1 MSAAPRLRADLA
13 IIEQSY
19 RGEQSFILKDPKTR
33 KYFRFRPVEVGV
45 LRQFDGTRSAADVAA
60 ALTATGLRVSVAAV
74 DGFASKLKTMGLL
87 ERTVGERSVLMMERL
102 RAQRRQRL
110 GGGSPYQ
117 GDIFRIRWSMG
128 DPDHFMDR
136 TIPYLRW
143 MFTRRFLAVSVALFA
158 VYLLVIA
165 LKWSEFTAA
174 FGDLVRFR
182 YSAWEL
188 FVLWCT
194 GTVIIVIHEL
204 GHGFTCKYF
213 GGQVHEIGAML
224 LYFEPAFFCNVNDAW
239 TFPELKARLWVTA
252 AGSWIQLVAASLAA
266 IVWWAAAPDT
276 LISHIALSAVLIGGV
291 TTIVMNANP
300 LIPLDGYFALS
311 DYLEVPNLRQ
321 RAFAHLGWLVKTR
334 VLRLD
339 APMPPAD
346 EREQRI
352 FLIYAL
358 LAAWYISS
366 IMLLV
371 AGTVYGWLEG
381 ALGVAGGALFVLA
394 VWLLSRDAIRSAFR
408 VLRTAWREARAR
420 VATRRLRD
428 RLLLVGL
435 ALVVL
440 GALIPRP
447 ITVTG
452 DFALAPALLV
462 RSTAPDSGLVAGV
475 YVRQGTRVEAGMPL
489 MQVRDL
495 DLERATLALARRVD
509 SLAARE
515 TQARAAGSSV
525 EMARLAA
532 ERAPEAARL
541 GGMRDEQRALMVRA
555 PVSGVV
561 VTTRP
566 EELTGQWVSLGQ
578 PLVEVGQPDSLEV
591 RIALA
596 GAGATRVRP
605 GQPVRLV
612 FTADGGT
619 LDGTV
624 TTVAQLSSEGSGAV
638 EARMGMRGSERWRPG
653 MTGEA
658 SVTVRRSNLWGS
670 VWWGIRRRIR
680 TDILL

>member
-1 MSAAPRLRADLA
+1 VSAAPRLRADLT
-13 IIEQSY
+13 IVEQTY

-33 KYFRFRPVEVGV
+33 KYFRFRPLEVGV
-45 LRQFDGTRSAADVAA
+45 LRQFDGTRSATEIAA
-60 ALTATGLRVSVAAV
+60 ALTAGGLRVSVAAV

-174 FGDLVRFR
+174 FGNLYHFR

-188 FVLWCT
+188 FVLWAT
-194 GTVIIVIHEL
+194 ATVIIVIHEL

-239 TFPELKARLWVTA
+239 TFPDLKARLWVTA

-321 RAFAHLGWLVKTR
+321 RAFAHLTWVVKTR

-339 APMPPAD
+339 LPMPAAD

-352 FLIYAL
+352 FLLYAL

-371 AGTVYGWLEG
+371 AGTVYGWLDR

-394 VWLLSRDAIRSAFR
+394 VWLMSRDAIRNA
-408 VLRTAWREARAR
+408 VHVAGTAWREARAR
-420 VATRRLRD
+420 IATRRLRD
-428 RLLLVGL
+428 RLTIGAL
-435 ALVVL
+435 AVLIL
-440 GALIPRP
+440 GAVIPRP

-452 DFALAPALLV
+452 DFALAPALSV
-462 RSTAPDSGLVAGV
+462 RSTAPDSGLVASV

-489 MQVRDL
+489 VQVRDL
-495 DLERATLALARRVD
+495 DLERATLTLARRVD

-515 TQARAAGSSV
+515 TQARAAGRGA

-532 ERAPEAARL
+532 ERAPKAARL
-541 GGMRDEQRALMVRA
+541 GGMREEQRALVVRA
-555 PVSGVV
+555 VVSGVV

-566 EELTGQWVSLGQ
+566 EQLTGQWVSLGQ

-612 FTADGGT
+612 FHADGGT
-619 LDGTV
+619 LDGKV
-624 TTVAQLSSEGSGAV
+624 TTVAQVSTAASGAV

-658 SVTVRRSNLWGS
+658 SVTVRRSNVWGS
-670 VWWGIRRRIR
+670 VWWAIRRRIR

>member
-1 MSAAPRLRADLA
+1 MNAGPKLREDLT
-13 IIEQSY
+13 IVEQSY

-45 LRQFDGTRSAADVAA
+45 LRQFDGQRSTADIAA
-60 ALTATGLRVSVAAV
+60 ALAEEGLRVSLAAV
-74 DGFASKLKTMGLL
+74 EGFAGKLKNMGLM
-87 ERTVGERSVLMMERL
+87 ERTVGERSVLQMERL

-110 GGGSPYQ
+110 AGGSVFQ
-117 GDIFRIRWSMG
+117 GDIFRLRWSMG

-165 LKWSEFTAA
+165 LKWSDFSAA
-174 FGDLVRFR
+174 FGNLYHFR

-188 FVLWCT
+188 FVLWAT
-194 GTVIIVIHEL
+194 ATVIIIIHEL
-204 GHGFTCKYF
+204 GHGYTCKFF

-252 AGSWIQLVAASLAA
+252 AGSWIQLVAASIAA

-321 RAFAHLGWLVKTR
+321 RAFAHLGWLVKSR
-334 VLRLD
+334 ILRLEV
-339 APMPPAD
+339 PMPPAD

-352 FLIYAL
+352 FLLYAL

-371 AGTVYGWLEG
+371 AGTVYGWLDR

-394 VWLLSRDAIRSAFR
+394 VWLLARDAVRSGLQ
-408 VLRTAWREARAR
+408 VLRTAWQEARAR
-420 VATRRLRD
+420 IAVGRLRD
-428 RLLLVGL
+428 RLGMA
-435 ALVVL
+435 ALVLIVV
-440 GALIPRP
+440 GAFVPRP

-452 DFALAPALLV
+452 DFALAPARFIRV
-462 RSTAPDSGLVAGV
+462 TAPDSGIVAGV
-475 YVRQGTRVEAGMPL
+475 YIRQGTQVEAGMPL

-515 TQARAAGSSV
+515 TQARAAGSPT

-532 ERAPEAARL
+532 ERAPDAARL
-541 GGMRDEQRALMVRA
+541 AGLREEQRSLTVRA
-555 PVSGVV
+555 LASGVI

-566 EELTGQWVSLGQ
+566 EQLTGQWVSLGQ
-578 PLVEVGQPDSLEV
+578 PLVEVGRPESLEV

-596 GAGATRVRP
+596 GAGTTRVKP
-605 GQPVRLV
+605 GQPVRLL
-612 FTADGGT
+612 FHADGST
-619 LDGTV
+619 LRGNITA
-624 TTVAQLSSEGSGAV
+624 VAQLSAAESGTV
-638 EARMGMRGSERWRPG
+638 EARMGMAGSQRWRPG

-658 SVTVRRSNLWGS
+658 SVTVRQSNVWGS
-670 VWWGIRRRIR
+670 IWWAIRRRIR

>member
-1 MSAAPRLRADLA
+1 VNAGPKLREDLT
-13 IIEQSY
+13 IVEQSY

-45 LRQFDGTRSAADVAA
+45 LRQFDGRRTAAEVAA
-60 ALTATGLRVSVAAV
+60 GLAAEGLRVSAAAV
-74 DGFASKLKTMGLL
+74 EGFASKLKAMGLM
-87 ERTVGERSVLMMERL
+87 ERTVGERSVLQMERL

-110 GGGSPYQ
+110 SGGGLFQ
-117 GDIFRIRWSMG
+117 GDILRLRWSMG

-143 MFTRRFLAVSVALFA
+143 MFTRRFLVVSVALFA
-158 VYLLVIA
+158 IYLLVVA
-165 LKWSEFTAA
+165 LKWSDFTAA
-174 FGDLVRFR
+174 FGNLYHFR

-188 FVLWCT
+188 FVLWT
-194 GTVIIVIHEL
+194 TATVIIVIHEL
-204 GHGFTCKYF
+204 GHGYTCKFF

-252 AGSWIQLVAASLAA
+252 AGSWIQLVAASVAA
-266 IVWWAAAPDT
+266 IVWWAAAPGT
-276 LISHIALSAVLIGGV
+276 LISHIAVSAVMIGGV
-291 TTIVMNANP
+291 TTIAMNANP

-321 RAFAHLGWLVKTR
+321 RAFAHLAWVAKTR
-334 VLRLD
+334 ILRLD
-339 APMPPAD
+339 VPMPPAD

-358 LAAWYISS
+358 LAAWYITS

-371 AGTVYGWLEG
+371 AGTVYGWLDG

-394 VWLLSRDAIRSAFR
+394 VWLLLRDSIRSVFQ
-408 VLRTAWREARAR
+408 VVRTAWQEMRAR
-420 VATRRLRD
+420 FATRRLRD
-428 RLLLVGL
+428 RLLMLGMAVLVIGT
-435 ALVVL
+435 V
-440 GALIPRP
+440 IPRP
-447 ITVTG
+447 ITVG
-452 DFALAPALLV
+452 GGFAVAPALSV
-462 RSTAPDSGLVAGV
+462 RLTAPDSGLVAGV

-489 MQVRDL
+489 VQVRDL
-495 DLERATLALARRVD
+495 DLERAALALGRRVD
-509 SLAARE
+509 SLTARE
-515 TQARAAGSSV
+515 AQARAAGNAT

-541 GGMRDEQRALMVRA
+541 EGMVSEQRALTIRA
-555 PVSGVV
+555 LVPGVV

-566 EELTGQWVSLGQ
+566 EQLTGQWVSLGE
-578 PLVEVGQPDSLEV
+578 PIMEVGQPDSLEV
-591 RIALA
+591 RIALT

-605 GQPVRLV
+605 GQPVRLA
-612 FTADGGT
+612 FHADGGT
-619 LDGTV
+619 LKSQV
-624 TTVAQLSSEGSGAV
+624 STVAQVSTDGAV
-638 EARMGMRGSERWRPG
+638 EARVGMRGSPRWRPG

-658 SVTVRRSNLWGS
+658 SVTVRQSNLWGAM
-670 VWWGIRRRIR
+670 WWAIRRRIR